1 MLNNWYSYFG
11 LYKHDIIITHGEGI
25 LSKGQESKTNQTMRQ
40 RRSTTIFVA
49 VVAAII
55 CGFLYILM
63 RLLISHMHVLLLF
76 FGCVSFVVLA
86 YMVIWTLGASER
98 YSRLARIL
106 KRCYFVCVIIGL
118 LCFIV
123 LQSLIMSGARTDDV
137 DVDAVIVLGAGLIND
152 RPSLILIY
160 RLNATIE
167 FIESRDDI
175 PIIVTGGLGEGRTV
189 TEADAM
195 AQFLID
201 RGVDESRIWREYAST
216 NTHEN
221 INFAIEIMTANGMD
235 VENARVAIVSNEF
248 HLYRARLVGERAG
261 LYAYGVAAETPGLH
275 RKAIYF
281 FRETFSLANE
291 LVFR

>member
-1 MLNNWYSYFG
+1 
-11 LYKHDIIITHGEGI
+11 
-25 LSKGQESKTNQTMRQ
+25 
-40 RRSTTIFVA
+40 
-49 VVAAII
+49 
-55 CGFLYILM
+55 
-63 RLLISHMHVLLLF
+63 
-76 FGCVSFVVLA
+76 
-86 YMVIWTLGASER
+86 
-98 YSRLARIL
+98 
-106 KRCYFVCVIIGL
+106 
-118 LCFIV
+118 
-123 LQSLIMSGARTDDV
+123 MSGARTDDV